1 MIEDK
6 TEGELYVTALKI
18 RELID
23 QNFLIYDKKLKT
35 DRPITY
41 QDIVLLTPTKKNNLT
56 ILDVFKSLEIPVQV
70 NDAQNYFQATEIR
83 TMIALLQLIDN
94 PYQDIPLAAVLRS
107 PIVGLKENELV
118 LIRLANK
125 ETSYY
130 EAFNV

>member
-107 PIVGLKENELV
+107 QLLD
-118 LIRLANK
+118 
-125 ETSYY
+125 
-130 EAFNV
+130 

>member
-1 MIEDK
+1 MKKATESVEFPELQSPELLIEDK

-56 ILDVFKSLEIPVQV
+56 ILDVL
-70 NDAQNYFQATEIR
+70 NH
-83 TMIALLQLIDN
+83 
-94 PYQDIPLAAVLRS
+94 
-107 PIVGLKENELV
+107 
-118 LIRLANK
+118 
-125 ETSYY
+125 
-130 EAFNV
+130 